1 MHVENFKT
9 FSDLVESESFSRA
22 AKLNGV
28 TQSAV
33 SQQLRAMEKHFGILI
48 VDRRQKQF
56 RLTPEGQRLKEA
68 AQEIL
73 ELYGK
78 LNSDL
83 QEMKRV
89 ISGTLHISTVYS
101 IGLHELPPYLKA
113 FMSEYPEVNVRVEY
127 RRADKV
133 YEDVLSNSIDFGLVA
148 YPQKHK
154 QIETLPFHTDT
165 LVLAVNPEHPLAKD
179 KQVSLQDLEKQ
190 KFIGFEPD
198 IPTRK
203 ATDEIFAGVGIEIE
217 PVMEFDNVETVKRA
231 VEINAGIAI
240 IPQTTVTTEAAQG
253 SLKIVPF
260 KDGTYTR
267 PLALIH
273 RKGRIQTPAM
283 KKLMYLLTSKNLNK
297 ETSNST
303 EQD

>member
-22 AKLNGV
+22 AKMNGI

-56 RLTPEGQRLKEA
+56 RLTPEGHRLKQA
-68 AQEIL
+68 AREIL
-73 ELYGK
+73 QTYGELS
-78 LNSDL
+78 NDL
-83 QEMKRV
+83 QELKQI

-148 YPQKHK
+148 YPQKHR
-154 QIETLPFHTDT
+154 QLEILPFHTDT
-165 LVLAVNPEHPLAKD
+165 LVLVVNPEHPLAKE
-179 KQVSLQDLEKQ
+179 KQVTIEELERE

-203 ATDEIFAGVGIEIE
+203 ATDEIFSDVGIEIE
-217 PVMEFDNVETVKRA
+217 PIMEFDNVETVKRA
-231 VEINAGIAI
+231 IEINAGIAI
-240 IPQTTVTTEAAQG
+240 IPQTTVTREAAQG
-253 SLKIVPF
+253 LLKIIPF
-260 KDGTYTR
+260 KNGTYTR

-283 KKLMYLLTSKNLNK
+283 KKLVELLTAENLNK
-297 ETSNST
+297 EATGNT
-303 EQD
+303 E